1 MNVYVVGG
9 IIIAA
14 MFAMFAMAIDWAYV
28 KAWVKSKL
36 KK

>member
-9 IIIAA
+9 IIIA
-14 MFAMFAMAIDWAYV
+14 AMFAMAIDWAYV